1 MSKLAGLALKIR
13 STDGMTDAET
23 FDMANKDP
31 DTVNNVIKSAFKDP
45 FENTVGFKLS
55 SFFFQ
60 V

>member
-1 MSKLAGLALKIR
+1 MSKLSGLALKIR
-13 STDGMTDAET
+13 STDGMTDAEM

-45 FENTVGFKLS
+45 FENTVGFELS
-55 SFFFQ
+55 YFFQ